1 MAGETTRQRGN
12 QLMNIIWNARRAAVV
27 AASAALLAG
36 GALAPSAFAS
46 TSQVKPHALSS
57 LCGFTS
63 AQPTL
68 AEGSSGTA
76 VKQAQCELNWAYA
89 NGHGS
94 TLAVDGS
101 FGPKTLAVTRAFQ
114 SCVHISVD
122 GVIGPNT
129 WSELNFWVNQ
139 PGFACG

>member
-1 MAGETTRQRGN
+1 MQNILRWAGVAGT
-12 QLMNIIWNARRAAVV
+12 AALTMGLAALP
-27 AASAALLAG
+27 AASNAATQAVPQARS
-36 GALAPSAFAS
+36 AL
-46 TSQVKPHALSS
+46 
-57 LCGFTS
+57 CNITS

-89 NGHGS
+89 NDKGLQ
-94 TLAVDGS
+94 LAVDGQ
-101 FGPKTLAVTRAFQ
+101 FGPKTLTVTKDFQ
-114 SCVHISVD
+114 RCVHLAVD

-129 WSELNFWVNQ
+129 WSLLNFWVTQ